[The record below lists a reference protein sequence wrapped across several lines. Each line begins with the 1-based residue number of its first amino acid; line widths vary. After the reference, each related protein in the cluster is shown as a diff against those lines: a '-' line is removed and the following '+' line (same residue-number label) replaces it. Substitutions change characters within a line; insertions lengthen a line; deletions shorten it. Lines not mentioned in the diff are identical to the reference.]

1 MVNTK
6 GATLYD
12 SQPLVACSSLL
23 NRAGVKKR
31 IFLILSPFLFWLY
44 FLFPFLPSQANYLT
58 DVY

>member
-6 GATLYD
+6 GATLCD
-12 SQPLVACSSLL
+12 SILGGLSFPLKL
-23 NRAGVKKR
+23 RAGVKKR